1 MKTNQI
7 IIIVALAIVIIG
19 AMVCDIVRRR
29 KYKPSE
35 QLRELKQ
42 PLSLEYATQDNTVDT
57 YTNIDKLIPQ
67 LLRDIYHAKEYVLFQ
82 FFKFENDSL
91 GLVVREELINKAQ
104 EGVPIYVIYDA
115 FPGAIVD
122 HSFFREMQLYG
133 VEVHRYNPIFPLPSA
148 YSNNR
153 NHRKIVVIDG
163 KIGYMGGM
171 NIAQRYLTGVH
182 GGDWRDTHLRITGT
196 ACQDL
201 QQVFLDDWRKLSSAA
216 DIDLPTLY
224 LGKADTTSVSPTQ
237 PAKGAQPTQSAIQI
251 IASDPEDSQ
260 SPILHAM
267 IQMVEAA
274 QQYIYIQSP
283 YFLPPK
289 ELQYA
294 LCQAAKR
301 GVDVRL
307 MIPKRGDRS
316 IFISYASRSYLKPL
330 LAAGVKVYFH
340 TFGFIHAKAWVAD
353 EKIATVGSS
362 NIDFRSFTQ
371 SSEVNAF
378 VYDTLF
384 AQQMRQIFEQDMR
397 HCDLIP
403 QDWWQHRSFKE
414 RILQLLVKPFAH
426 FM

>member
-19 AMVCDIVRRR
+19 AIVCDIVRRR
-29 KYKPSE
+29 KYTPSA
-35 QLRELKQ
+35 QLNELKQ
-42 PLSLEYATQDNTVDT
+42 PLSIEHATHGNIIDT
-57 YTNIDKLIPQ
+57 YTNISQMIPQ
-67 LLRDIYHAKEYVLFQ
+67 LLHDIGRAKEYVFFQ
-82 FFKFENDSL
+82 FFKFENDPL
-91 GLVVREELINKAQ
+91 GVEIQEALINKAQ
-104 EGVPIYVIYDA
+104 DGVPVYVIYDA

-122 HSFFREMQLYG
+122 HSFFHEMQLYG

-171 NIAQRYLTGVH
+171 NIAERYLKGVH
-182 GGDWRDTHLRITGT
+182 NGDWRDTHLRIEGA
-196 ACQDL
+196 ACQQL
-201 QQVFLDDWRKLSSAA
+201 QQVFMDDWRKQSTTT
-216 DIDLPTLY
+216 PH
-224 LGKADTTSVSPTQ
+224 DTTLHHATPHYTIHQ
-237 PAKGAQPTQSAIQI
+237 APCPIQI
-251 IASDPEDSQ
+251 VASDPEDSMP
-260 SPILHAM
+260 PILQAM
-267 IQMVEAA
+267 IEMADSA
-274 QQYIYIQSP
+274 KQYLYIQSP

-289 ELQYA
+289 PLQEA
-294 LCQAAKR
+294 LCEAAKR

-353 EKIATVGSS
+353 DKIATVGSS

-378 VYDTLF
+378 VYDTIF
-384 AQQMRQIFEQDMR
+384 AQQMRQIFEQDMWY
-397 HCDLIP
+397 CNMIP
-403 QDWWQHRSFKE
+403 QDWWQQRSIQE
-414 RILQLLVKPFAH
+414 RLLQVIVKPFVH
-426 FM
+426 LL

>member
-19 AMVCDIVRRR
+19 AIVCDIVRRR

-42 PLSLEYATQDNTVDT
+42 PLSIEHATHGNIIDT
-57 YTNIDKLIPQ
+57 YTNISQMIPQ
-67 LLRDIYHAKEYVLFQ
+67 LLHDIGRAKEYVFFQ
-82 FFKFENDSL
+82 FFKFENDPL
-91 GLVVREELINKAQ
+91 GVEIQEALINKAQ
-104 EGVPIYVIYDA
+104 DGVPVYVIYDA
-115 FPGAIVD
+115 FPGCIVN
-122 HSFFREMQLYG
+122 HSFFHEMQLYG

-171 NIAQRYLTGVH
+171 NIAERYLKGVH
-182 GGDWRDTHLRITGT
+182 NGDWRDTHLRIEGA
-196 ACQDL
+196 ACQQL
-201 QQVFLDDWRKLSSAA
+201 QQVFMDDWRKQSTTT
-216 DIDLPTLY
+216 PH
-224 LGKADTTSVSPTQ
+224 DTTLHHATPHYTIHQ
-237 PAKGAQPTQSAIQI
+237 APCPIQI
-251 IASDPEDSQ
+251 VASDPEDSMP
-260 SPILHAM
+260 PILQAM
-267 IQMVEAA
+267 IEMADSA
-274 QQYIYIQSP
+274 KQYLYIQSP

-289 ELQYA
+289 PLQEA
-294 LCQAAKR
+294 LCEAAKR

-353 EKIATVGSS
+353 DKIAMVGSS

-378 VYDTLF
+378 VYDTIF

-397 HCDLIP
+397 HCDMIP
-403 QDWWQHRSFKE
+403 QDWWQQRSIQE
-414 RILQLLVKPFAH
+414 RLLQVIVKPFAH
-426 FM
+426 LL

>member
-7 IIIVALAIVIIG
+7 IFVVALAIVIIG
-19 AMVCDIVRRR
+19 AMVCEIVRRR
-29 KYKPSE
+29 KYTPSA
-35 QLRELKQ
+35 QLNELKQ
-42 PLSLEYATQDNTVDT
+42 PLSLEYATRDNTVDT
-57 YTNIDKLIPQ
+57 YTNIDKLLPQ

-104 EGVPIYVIYDA
+104 DGVPVYVIYDA

-133 VEVHRYNPIFPLPSA
+133 VKVHRYNPIFLLPSA

-182 GGDWRDTHLRITGT
+182 GGAWRDTHLRITGT
-196 ACQDL
+196 ACQNL

-216 DIDLPTLY
+216 DIDIPTLY
-224 LGKADTTSVSPTQ
+224 LSRADTASATQTQ
-237 PAKGAQPTQSAIQI
+237 PAEGAQPAQSAVQI

-267 IQMVEAA
+267 IQMADSA
-274 QQYIYIQSP
+274 KKYLYIQSP
-283 YFLPPK
+283 YFLLPE
-289 ELQYA
+289 ELQHA

-330 LAAGVKVYFH
+330 LESGIKVFFH
-340 TFGFIHAKAWVAD
+340 NAGFIHAKMLVAD
-353 EKIATVGSS
+353 SKVTTVGSA

-371 SSEVNAF
+371 SSEVNAII
-378 VYDTLF
+378 YNEDF
-384 AQQMRQIFEQDMR
+384 ARNMQKIFIDDMH
-397 HCDLIP
+397 HCHMIP

-414 RILQLLVKPFAH
+414 RLLQVIVKPFVYI
-426 FM
+426 M

>member
-1 MKTNQI
+1 MKINQI

-29 KYKPSE
+29 QYKPSA
-35 QLRELKQ
+35 QLNELKQ
-42 PLSLEYATQDNTVDT
+42 PLSIEHATHGKIIDT
-57 YTNIDKLIPQ
+57 YTNISQLIPS
-67 LLRDIYHAKEYVLFQ
+67 LLRDIDHAKEYVLFQ
-82 FFKFENDSL
+82 FFKFEKDSL
-91 GLVVREELINKAQ
+91 GMVVREALIKKAQ
-104 EGVPIYVIYDA
+104 DGVPVYVIYDA
-115 FPGAIVD
+115 FPGSIVN

-133 VEVHRYNPIFPLPSA
+133 VEVHRYNPVLPIPSA

-163 KIGYMGGM
+163 HIGYMGGM
-171 NIAQRYLTGVH
+171 NIAERYLKGVH
-182 GGDWRDTHLRITGT
+182 NGDWRDTHLRIEGA
-196 ACQDL
+196 ACQQL
-201 QQVFLDDWRKLSSAA
+201 QQVFMDDWRKQSTTT
-216 DIDLPTLY
+216 PHYTTLHHATPHY
-224 LGKADTTSVSPTQ
+224 TIHQAPCL
-237 PAKGAQPTQSAIQI
+237 IQI
-251 IASDPEDSQ
+251 VASDPEDSIP
-260 SPILHAM
+260 PILQAM
-267 IQMVEAA
+267 IQMADAA
-274 QQYIYIQSP
+274 EQYLYIQSP

-289 ELQYA
+289 SLQTA
-294 LCQAAKR
+294 LCEAAKR

-353 EKIATVGSS
+353 DKIATVGSS

-378 VYDTLF
+378 VYDTIF

-397 HCDLIP
+397 HCDMIP
-403 QDWWQHRSFKE
+403 QDWWQQRSFQE
-414 RILQLLVKPFAH
+414 RLLQVIVKPFAH
-426 FM
+426 LL

>member
-1 MKTNQI
+1 MKTSQI
-7 IIIVALAIVIIG
+7 IIIVALALVIIG

-42 PLSLEYATQDNTVDT
+42 PLSLEYATRDNTVDT

-104 EGVPIYVIYDA
+104 EGVPVYVIYDA

-122 HSFFREMQLYG
+122 HSFFHEMQLYG

-182 GGDWRDTHLRITGT
+182 GGAWRDTHLRIAGT

-216 DIDLPTLY
+216 DIDLSTLY
-224 LGKADTTSVSPTQ
+224 LSRTDTASATQTQ
-237 PAKGAQPTQSAIQI
+237 PAEGAQPAQSAVQI

-260 SPILHAM
+260 SPILQAM
-267 IQMVEAA
+267 IQMADSA
-274 QQYIYIQSP
+274 KKYLYIQSP
-283 YFLPPK
+283 YFLPPE
-289 ELQYA
+289 ELQHA

-330 LAAGVKVYFH
+330 LESGIKVFFH
-340 TFGFIHAKAWVAD
+340 NAGFIHAKMLVAD
-353 EKIATVGSS
+353 SKVTTVGSA

-371 SSEVNAF
+371 SSEVNAII
-378 VYDTLF
+378 YDEDF
-384 AQQMRQIFEQDMR
+384 ARNMQKIFIDDM
-397 HCDLIP
+397 HNCHMIP

-414 RILQLLVKPFAH
+414 RLLQLLVKPFVYL
-426 FM
+426 M

>member
-1 MKTNQI
+1 MKTSHLI
-7 IIIVALAIVIIG
+7 IIFICAIILIG
-19 AMVCDIVRRR
+19 AIVCDIVRRR
-29 KYKPSE
+29 QYKPSA

-42 PLSLEYATQDNTVDT
+42 SLSIEHATQGNSIET
-57 YTNIDKLIPQ
+57 YTNISQLIPS
-67 LLRDIYHAKEYVLFQ
+67 LLHDIDHAKEYVFFQ
-82 FFKFENDSL
+82 FFKFEKDSL
-91 GLVVREELINKAQ
+91 GMVVREALMKKAQ
-104 EGVPIYVIYDA
+104 DGVPVYVVYDA
-115 FPGAIVD
+115 FPGSIVN

-133 VEVHRYNPIFPLPSA
+133 VEVHRYNPVLPIPSA

-163 KIGYMGGM
+163 HIGYMGGM
-171 NIAQRYLTGVH
+171 NIAERYLKGVH
-182 GGDWRDTHLRITGT
+182 NGDWRDTHLRIEGA
-196 ACQDL
+196 ACQQL
-201 QQVFLDDWRKLSSAA
+201 QQVFMDDWRKQS
-216 DIDLPTLY
+216 DPLPLHSTPYTIHQAPCL
-224 LGKADTTSVSPTQ
+224 
-237 PAKGAQPTQSAIQI
+237 IQI
-251 IASDPEDSQ
+251 IASDPEDSIP
-260 SPILHAM
+260 PILQAM
-267 IQMVEAA
+267 IQMADAA
-274 QQYIYIQSP
+274 KQYLYIQSP

-289 ELQYA
+289 PLQEA
-294 LCQAAKR
+294 LCEAAKR

-353 EKIATVGSS
+353 DKIATVGSS

-378 VYDTLF
+378 VYDTIF

-397 HCDLIP
+397 HCYLIP
-403 QDWWQHRSFKE
+403 QDWWQQRSFKE
-414 RILQLLVKPFAH
+414 RLLQVIVKPFAH

>member
-1 MKTNQI
+1 MNQI
-7 IIIVALAIVIIG
+7 IFVVALSIVIIG

-29 KYKPSE
+29 KYTPSA
-35 QLRELKQ
+35 QLNELKQ
-42 PLSLEYATQDNTVDT
+42 PLSIEHATHGNIIDT
-57 YTNIDKLIPQ
+57 YTNISQMIPQ
-67 LLRDIYHAKEYVLFQ
+67 LLHDIDRAKEYIFFQ
-82 FFKFENDSL
+82 FFKFENDPL
-91 GLVVREELINKAQ
+91 GVEIQEALINKAQ
-104 EGVPIYVIYDA
+104 DGVPVYVIYDA

-122 HSFFREMQLYG
+122 HSFFHEMHLYG
-133 VEVHRYNPIFPLPSA
+133 VKVHRYNPIFPLPSA

-201 QQVFLDDWRKLSSAA
+201 QQVFLDDWRKLSSAT
-216 DIDLPTLY
+216 DIDLPTIY
-224 LGKADTTSVSPTQ
+224 LDRADTVSAIQTQ
-237 PAKGAQPTQSAIQI
+237 PAEGIKLMLSTVQI

-260 SPILHAM
+260 SPILYAM
-267 IQMVEAA
+267 IQMVDSAT
-274 QQYIYIQSP
+274 QYLYIQSP

-289 ELQYA
+289 SLQTT
-294 LCQAAKR
+294 LCHAAQR

-330 LAAGVKVYFH
+330 LESGIKVFFH
-340 TFGFIHAKAWVAD
+340 NTGFIHAKMLVAD
-353 EKIATVGSS
+353 NKITTVGST
-362 NIDFRSFTQ
+362 NIDFRSFMQ

-378 VYDTLF
+378 VYDEVF
-384 AQQMRQIFEQDMR
+384 ARNMQKIFIDDMH
-397 HCDLIP
+397 HCHMIS

-414 RILQLLVKPFAH
+414 RILQLLVKPFVYL
-426 FM
+426 M

>member
-7 IIIVALAIVIIG
+7 IIIVALAIVVIG
-19 AMVCDIVRRR
+19 AIVCDIVRHR
-29 KYKPSE
+29 KYTPSA
-35 QLRELKQ
+35 QLREIKQ
-42 PLSLEYATQDNTVDT
+42 SLSIEHATQGNSIDT
-57 YTNIDKLIPQ
+57 YTNIAQMIPQ
-67 LLRDIYHAKEYVLFQ
+67 LLRDIDCAKEYVLFQ
-82 FFKFENDSL
+82 FFKFEKDSL
-91 GLVVREELINKAQ
+91 GMVVREALMKKAQ
-104 EGVPIYVIYDA
+104 DGVPVYVIYDA
-115 FPGAIVD
+115 FPGSIVN
-122 HSFFREMQLYG
+122 HSFFREMKLYG
-133 VEVHRYNPIFPLPSA
+133 VEVHRYNPVLPIPSA

-163 KIGYMGGM
+163 HIGYMGGM
-171 NIAQRYLTGVH
+171 NIAERYLKGVH
-182 GGDWRDTHLRITGT
+182 NGDWRDTHLRITGT

-201 QQVFLDDWRKLSSAA
+201 QQVFLDDWRKLSSAT

-224 LGKADTTSVSPTQ
+224 LDKADTTSATPTQ
-237 PAKGAQPTQSAIQI
+237 PAEGAQPAQSAVQI
-251 IASDPEDSQ
+251 IASDPEDSMP
-260 SPILHAM
+260 PILQAM
-267 IQMVEAA
+267 IEMANSTK
-274 QQYIYIQSP
+274 QYLYIQSP

-289 ELQYA
+289 PLQEA
-294 LCQAAKR
+294 LCEAAKR

-353 EKIATVGSS
+353 DKIATVGSS

-378 VYDTLF
+378 VYDTTF

-403 QDWWQHRSFKE
+403 QDWWQQRSFKE
-414 RILQLLVKPFAH
+414 RLLQVIVKPFAH
-426 FM
+426 LL

>member
-29 KYKPSE
+29 KYTPSA
-35 QLRELKQ
+35 QLNELKQ
-42 PLSLEYATQDNTVDT
+42 PLSIEHATHGNIIDT
-57 YTNIDKLIPQ
+57 YTNISQLIPS
-67 LLRDIYHAKEYVLFQ
+67 LLRDIDCAKEYVLFQ
-82 FFKFENDSL
+82 FFKFEKDSL
-91 GLVVREELINKAQ
+91 GMVVREALMKKAN
-104 EGVPIYVIYDA
+104 EGVPVLVIYDA
-115 FPGAIVD
+115 FPGSIVK
-122 HSFFREMQLYG
+122 HSFFREMQRAG
-133 VEVHRYNPIFPLPSA
+133 VKVHRYNPVLPIPSA

-163 KIGYMGGM
+163 IIGYIGGM

-201 QQVFLDDWRKLSSAA
+201 QQVFLDDWHKLSSAA

-224 LGKADTTSVSPTQ
+224 LSRVDTASAMQTQ
-237 PAKGAQPTQSAIQI
+237 PAKGAQPAQSAIQI

-289 ELQYA
+289 ELQHA

-307 MIPKRGDRS
+307 MIPERGDRS

-330 LAAGVKVYFH
+330 LEAGVKVYFH
-340 TFGFIHAKAWVAD
+340 TYGFIHAKAWVVD
-353 EKIATVGSS
+353 DKIATVGSS

-378 VYDTLF
+378 IYDTAF

-397 HCDLIP
+397 HCHLIP
-403 QDWWQHRSFKE
+403 QDWWQQRTFKE
-414 RILQLLVKPFAH
+414 RLLQLIVKPFTH
-426 FM
+426 LL

>member
-29 KYKPSE
+29 KYTPSA
-35 QLRELKQ
+35 QLNELKQ
-42 PLSLEYATQDNTVDT
+42 PLSLEYATRDNTVDT
-57 YTNIDKLIPQ
+57 YTNIDKLLPQ

-104 EGVPIYVIYDA
+104 DGVPVYVIYDA

-122 HSFFREMQLYG
+122 HSFFHEMQLYG
-133 VEVHRYNPIFPLPSA
+133 VKVHRYNPIFPLPSA

-163 KIGYMGGM
+163 KIGYIGGM

-182 GGDWRDTHLRITGT
+182 GGAWRDTHLRITGT

-201 QQVFLDDWRKLSSAA
+201 QKVFLDDWRKLSSAT

-224 LGKADTTSVSPTQ
+224 LSRSDTTSAMQTQ
-237 PAKGAQPTQSAIQI
+237 LAEGAQHAQSAIQI
-251 IASDPEDSQ
+251 IASDPQESTP
-260 SPILHAM
+260 PILHAM
-267 IQMVEAA
+267 IQMADSA
-274 QQYIYIQSP
+274 TQYLYIQSP

-289 ELQYA
+289 SLQTT
-294 LCQAAKR
+294 LCHAAQR

-330 LAAGVKVYFH
+330 LESGIKVFFH
-340 TFGFIHAKAWVAD
+340 NTGFIHAKMLVAD
-353 EKIATVGSS
+353 SKVTTVGSA
-362 NIDFRSFTQ
+362 NIDFRSFNQ

-403 QDWWQHRSFKE
+403 QDWWQQRSFKE
-414 RILQLLVKPFAH
+414 RLLQVIVKPFAH
-426 FM
+426 LL

>member
-29 KYKPSE
+29 KYTPSA
-35 QLRELKQ
+35 QLNELKQ
-42 PLSLEYATQDNTVDT
+42 PLSIEHATHGNIIDT
-57 YTNIDKLIPQ
+57 YTNISQMIPQ
-67 LLRDIYHAKEYVLFQ
+67 LLQDIDRAKEYIFFQ
-82 FFKFENDSL
+82 FFKFENDPL
-91 GLVVREELINKAQ
+91 GVEIQEALINKAQ
-104 EGVPIYVIYDA
+104 DGVLVYVIYDA
-115 FPGAIVD
+115 FPGAVVD
-122 HSFFREMQLYG
+122 HSFFHEMQLYG
-133 VEVHRYNPIFPLPSA
+133 VKVHRYNPIFPLPSA

-182 GGDWRDTHLRITGT
+182 GGAWRDTHLRITGT

-201 QQVFLDDWRKLSSAA
+201 QQVFLDDWRKQSSAT

-224 LGKADTTSVSPTQ
+224 LGRADTASATQTQ
-237 PAKGAQPTQSAIQI
+237 PAEGIKLMQSAIQI
-251 IASDPEDSQ
+251 IASDPEDSTP
-260 SPILHAM
+260 PILHAM
-267 IQMVEAA
+267 LQMADTA
-274 QQYIYIQSP
+274 KQYLYIQSP

-289 ELQYA
+289 LLQTA

-307 MIPKRGDRS
+307 MIPQRGDRS

-330 LAAGVKVYFH
+330 LAAGVKIYFH

-353 EKIATVGSS
+353 DKIATVGSS

-378 VYDTLF
+378 VYDTTF
-384 AQQMRQIFEQDMR
+384 AQRMRQIFEQDIQ
-397 HCDLIP
+397 HCNHIP
-403 QDWWQHRSFKE
+403 QDWWQQRSFKE

>member
-1 MKTNQI
+1 
-7 IIIVALAIVIIG
+7 
-19 AMVCDIVRRR
+19 
-29 KYKPSE
+29 
-35 QLRELKQ
+35 
-42 PLSLEYATQDNTVDT
+42 
-57 YTNIDKLIPQ
+57 
-67 LLRDIYHAKEYVLFQ
+67 
-82 FFKFENDSL
+82 
-91 GLVVREELINKAQ
+91 
-104 EGVPIYVIYDA
+104 
-115 FPGAIVD
+115 
-122 HSFFREMQLYG
+122 
-133 VEVHRYNPIFPLPSA
+133 
-148 YSNNR
+148 
-153 NHRKIVVIDG
+153 VIDG
-163 KIGYMGGM
+163 KIGYIGGM
-171 NIAQRYLTGVH
+171 NIAQRYLNGVH
-182 GGDWRDTHLRITGT
+182 GGDWRDTHVRITGT

-201 QQVFLDDWRKLSSAA
+201 QQVFLDDWRKLSSAT

-224 LGKADTTSVSPTQ
+224 LGRADTASAMQTQ
-237 PAKGAQPTQSAIQI
+237 LAEGAQHAQSAIQI
-251 IASDPEDSQ
+251 IASDPQESTP
-260 SPILHAM
+260 PILHAM
-267 IQMVEAA
+267 IQMADSA
-274 QQYIYIQSP
+274 TQYLYIQSP

-289 ELQYA
+289 SLQTT
-294 LCQAAKR
+294 LCHAAQR

-353 EKIATVGSS
+353 DKIATVGSS

>member
-1 MKTNQI
+1 MKISQI
-7 IIIVALAIVIIG
+7 IIIVALALVIIG

-29 KYKPSE
+29 KYTPSA
-35 QLRELKQ
+35 QLNELKQ
-42 PLSLEYATQDNTVDT
+42 PLSIEHATHGNIIDT
-57 YTNIDKLIPQ
+57 YTNISQMIPQ
-67 LLRDIYHAKEYVLFQ
+67 LLHDINHAKEYVFFQ
-82 FFKFENDSL
+82 FFKFENDPL
-91 GLVVREELINKAQ
+91 GIEIQEALINKAQ
-104 EGVPIYVIYDA
+104 DGVPVYVIYDA

-122 HSFFREMQLYG
+122 HSFFHEMQLYG

-224 LGKADTTSVSPTQ
+224 LSRADTASAIQTQ
-237 PAKGAQPTQSAIQI
+237 PAEGIKLMLSAVQI

-267 IQMVEAA
+267 IQLVEAA

-330 LAAGVKVYFH
+330 LESGIKVFFH
-340 TFGFIHAKAWVAD
+340 NTGFIHAKMLVAD
-353 EKIATVGSS
+353 NKITTVGST
-362 NIDFRSFTQ
+362 NIDFRSFMQ

-414 RILQLLVKPFAH
+414 RILQLIVKPFAH

>member
-1 MKTNQI
+1 M
-7 IIIVALAIVIIG
+7 
-19 AMVCDIVRRR
+19 
-29 KYKPSE
+29 
-35 QLRELKQ
+35 
-42 PLSLEYATQDNTVDT
+42 
-57 YTNIDKLIPQ
+57 
-67 LLRDIYHAKEYVLFQ
+67 RDIDCAKEYVLFQ
-82 FFKFENDSL
+82 FFKFEKDSL
-91 GLVVREELINKAQ
+91 GMVVREVLMKKAN
-104 EGVPIYVIYDA
+104 EGVPVLVIYDA
-115 FPGAIVD
+115 FPGSIVK
-122 HSFFREMQLYG
+122 HSFFREMQRAG
-133 VEVHRYNPIFPLPSA
+133 VKVHRYNPVLPIPSA

-163 KIGYMGGM
+163 HIGYMGGM
-171 NIAQRYLTGVH
+171 NIAERYLKGVH
-182 GGDWRDTHLRITGT
+182 NGDWRDTHLRIEGA
-196 ACQDL
+196 ACQQL
-201 QQVFLDDWRKLSSAA
+201 QQVFMDDWRKLSSAT

-224 LGKADTTSVSPTQ
+224 LGRADTASAMQTQ
-237 PAKGAQPTQSAIQI
+237 PAKGAQPAQSAIQI

-307 MIPKRGDRS
+307 MIPERGDRS

-330 LAAGVKVYFH
+330 LEAGVKVYFH
-340 TFGFIHAKAWVAD
+340 MYGFIHAKAWVAD
-353 EKIATVGSS
+353 DKIATVGSS

-378 VYDTLF
+378 IYDTAF

-397 HCDLIP
+397 HCHLIP
-403 QDWWQHRSFKE
+403 QDWWQQRTFKE
-414 RILQLLVKPFAH
+414 RLLQLIVKPFTH
-426 FM
+426 LL

>member
-1 MKTNQI
+1 MKTSQI

-19 AMVCDIVRRR
+19 AMVCDIVRCR

-42 PLSLEYATQDNTVDT
+42 PLSLEYATRDNTIDT

-104 EGVPIYVIYDA
+104 EGVPVYVIYDA

-122 HSFFREMQLYG
+122 HSFFHEMQLYG
-133 VEVHRYNPIFPLPSA
+133 VKVHRYNPIFPLPSA

-182 GGDWRDTHLRITGT
+182 GGAWRDTHLRITGT

-201 QQVFLDDWRKLSSAA
+201 QQVFLDDWRKLSSAS
-216 DIDLPTLY
+216 DIDLSTLY
-224 LGKADTTSVSPTQ
+224 LGRADTASTTQTQ
-237 PAKGAQPTQSAIQI
+237 PAKGAQPAQSAIQI

-274 QQYIYIQSP
+274 KQYLYIQSP

-289 ELQYA
+289 PLQEA
-294 LCQAAKR
+294 LCEAAKR

-330 LAAGVKVYFH
+330 LESGITVFFH
-340 TFGFIHAKAWVAD
+340 NTGFIHAKMLVAD
-353 EKIATVGSS
+353 SKVTTVGST

-378 VYDTLF
+378 IYDEAF
-384 AQQMRQIFEQDMR
+384 AQNMQKIFIDDMH
-397 HCDLIP
+397 HCHMIS
-403 QDWWQHRSFKE
+403 QDWWQQRSFKE
-414 RILQLLVKPFAH
+414 RLLQVIVKPFAH
-426 FM
+426 LL

>member
-29 KYKPSE
+29 KYTPSA
-35 QLRELKQ
+35 QLNELKQ
-42 PLSLEYATQDNTVDT
+42 PLSLEYATRDNTVDT
-57 YTNIDKLIPQ
+57 YTNIDKLLPQ

-104 EGVPIYVIYDA
+104 DGVPVYVIYDA

-122 HSFFREMQLYG
+122 HSFFHEMQLYG
-133 VEVHRYNPIFPLPSA
+133 VKVHRYNPIFPLPSA

-163 KIGYMGGM
+163 KIGYIGGM

-182 GGDWRDTHLRITGT
+182 GGAWRDTHLRITGT

-201 QQVFLDDWRKLSSAA
+201 QKVFLDDWRKLSSAT

-224 LGKADTTSVSPTQ
+224 LSRSDTTSAMQTQ
-237 PAKGAQPTQSAIQI
+237 LAEGAQHAQSAIQI
-251 IASDPEDSQ
+251 IASDPQESTP
-260 SPILHAM
+260 PILHAM
-267 IQMVEAA
+267 IQMADSA
-274 QQYIYIQSP
+274 TQYLYIQSP

-289 ELQYA
+289 SLQTT
-294 LCQAAKR
+294 LCHAAQR

-307 MIPKRGDRS
+307 MIPERGDRS

-330 LAAGVKVYFH
+330 LEAGVKVYFH
-340 TFGFIHAKAWVAD
+340 TYGFIHAKAWVVD
-353 EKIATVGSS
+353 DKIATVGSS
-362 NIDFRSFTQ
+362 NIDFRSFNQ
-371 SSEVNAF
+371 NSEVNAF
-378 VYDTLF
+378 IYDTAF

-397 HCDLIP
+397 HCHLIP
-403 QDWWQHRSFKE
+403 QDWWQQRTFKE
-414 RILQLLVKPFAH
+414 RLLQLIVKPFTH
-426 FM
+426 LL

>member
-1 MKTNQI
+1 MKTSQI
-7 IIIVALAIVIIG
+7 IIIVALALVIIS

-29 KYKPSE
+29 KYTPSA
-35 QLRELKQ
+35 QLNELKQ
-42 PLSLEYATQDNTVDT
+42 PLSIEHATYGNHIDT
-57 YTNIDKLIPQ
+57 YTNISQLIPR
-67 LLRDIYHAKEYVLFQ
+67 LRHDIDHAKEYVFFQ
-82 FFKFENDSL
+82 FFKFENDPL
-91 GLVVREELINKAQ
+91 GVEIQEALINKAQ
-104 EGVPIYVIYDA
+104 DGVPVYVIYDA

-122 HSFFREMQLYG
+122 HSFFHEMQLYG

-163 KIGYMGGM
+163 KIGYIGGM

-224 LGKADTTSVSPTQ
+224 LSRADTASAIHTQ
-237 PAKGAQPTQSAIQI
+237 PAEGIKLMLSAVQI

-267 IQMVEAA
+267 IQLVEAA

-316 IFISYASRSYLKPL
+316 IFISYASRSYLKSL

-353 EKIATVGSS
+353 DKIATVGSS

-378 VYDTLF
+378 VYDTTF
-384 AQQMRQIFEQDMR
+384 AQQMRQIFEQDMQQ
-397 HCDLIP
+397 CDMIP
-403 QDWWQHRSFKE
+403 QDWWQQRSFKE

>member
-29 KYKPSE
+29 KYTPSA
-35 QLRELKQ
+35 QLNELKQ
-42 PLSLEYATQDNTVDT
+42 PLSIEHATHGNIIDT
-57 YTNIDKLIPQ
+57 YTNISQMIPQ
-67 LLRDIYHAKEYVLFQ
+67 LLHDIDRAKEYIFFQ
-82 FFKFENDSL
+82 FFKFENDPL
-91 GLVVREELINKAQ
+91 GVEIQEALINKAQ
-104 EGVPIYVIYDA
+104 DGVPVYVIYDA

-122 HSFFREMQLYG
+122 HSFFHEMQLYG
-133 VEVHRYNPIFPLPSA
+133 VKVHRYNPIFPLPSA

-153 NHRKIVVIDG
+153 NYRKIVVIDG
-163 KIGYMGGM
+163 IIGYIGGM

-201 QQVFLDDWRKLSSAA
+201 QQVFLDDWRKQSSAT

-224 LGKADTTSVSPTQ
+224 LDRADTVSVTQTQ
-237 PAKGAQPTQSAIQI
+237 PAEGAQSAQSAVQI

-267 IQMVEAA
+267 IQMVDAA
-274 QQYIYIQSP
+274 RQNIYIQSP

-289 ELQYA
+289 ELQQA

-330 LAAGVKVYFH
+330 LESGIKVFFH
-340 TFGFIHAKAWVAD
+340 NTGFIHAKMLVAD
-353 EKIATVGSS
+353 NKITTVGST
-362 NIDFRSFTQ
+362 NIDFRSFNQ

-378 VYDTLF
+378 VYDEAF
-384 AQQMRQIFEQDMR
+384 ARNMQKIFIDDMH
-397 HCDLIP
+397 HCHMIS

-414 RILQLLVKPFAH
+414 RILQLLVKPFVYL
-426 FM
+426 M

>member
-1 MKTNQI
+1 
-7 IIIVALAIVIIG
+7 
-19 AMVCDIVRRR
+19 
-29 KYKPSE
+29 
-35 QLRELKQ
+35 
-42 PLSLEYATQDNTVDT
+42 
-57 YTNIDKLIPQ
+57 
-67 LLRDIYHAKEYVLFQ
+67 
-82 FFKFENDSL
+82 
-91 GLVVREELINKAQ
+91 
-104 EGVPIYVIYDA
+104 
-115 FPGAIVD
+115 
-122 HSFFREMQLYG
+122 
-133 VEVHRYNPIFPLPSA
+133 
-148 YSNNR
+148 
-153 NHRKIVVIDG
+153 
-163 KIGYMGGM
+163 MGGM
-171 NIAQRYLTGVH
+171 NIAHRYLTGVH
-182 GGDWRDTHLRITGT
+182 GGAWRDTHLRITGI

-201 QQVFLDDWRKLSSAA
+201 QQVFLDDWRKLSSAT
-216 DIDLPTLY
+216 DIDFPTLY
-224 LGKADTTSVSPTQ
+224 LGRADTASATQTQ
-237 PAKGAQPTQSAIQI
+237 PAKGAQPAQSAIQI
-251 IASDPEDSQ
+251 VASDPEDSQ
-260 SPILHAM
+260 SPILQAM

-289 ELQYA
+289 PLQEA
-294 LCQAAKR
+294 LCEAAKR

-353 EKIATVGSS
+353 DKIATVGSS